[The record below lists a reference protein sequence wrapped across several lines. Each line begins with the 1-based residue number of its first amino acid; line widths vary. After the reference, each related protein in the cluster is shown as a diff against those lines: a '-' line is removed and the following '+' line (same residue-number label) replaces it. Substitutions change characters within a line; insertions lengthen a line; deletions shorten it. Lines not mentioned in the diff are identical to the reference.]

1 MNSLDTLLIDLCV
14 NAKNKYLLI
23 NKNSIEKQRK
33 IDAFLW
39 LNSGEDFEWTE
50 FQEQMLNKN
59 GTELFCKYLDSAG
72 IKYRKH
78 PRGYLSHYEEV
89 EGFLILNPQF
99 PSDLVNGLRYFTM
112 EQTIRMLDGMEEPY
126 NLA

>member
-23 NKNSIEKQRK
+23 NKDSIEKQYQ

-50 FQEQMLNKN
+50 VQEQMLNKN

-72 IKYRKH
+72 IKYNKH
-78 PRGYLSHYEEV
+78 PRGYLEHYQEV
-89 EGFLILNPQF
+89 SGFL
-99 PSDLVNGLRYFTM
+99 LVNPHFDNELIHSIRFFPIETTM
-112 EQTIRMLDGMEEPY
+112 RMLHSMGEQF
-126 NLA
+126 N